1 MIWPMVEQAHLG
13 TTRYTMLSL
22 SVIHV
27 PGKPMLVL
35 PPAGADCF
43 EQQFGLAVKKQRNAV
58 YSISLHD

>member
-27 PGKPMLVL
+27 PGKPMRVL
-35 PPAGADCF
+35 PPAGAGCF
-43 EQQFGLAVKKQRNAV
+43 KQQSDLGAKKQRNAV
-58 YSISLHD
+58 YSIGLQD